1 MPNRLER
8 FLEKNGGCAELILSL
23 IFVFTGIIGTSIY
36 LTYIYANNI
45 LGLHAPNI
53 GVLHSLVF
61 LVIML
66 VFIIIGIALSI
77 DLLLKAF

>member
-1 MPNRLER
+1 MPNRLKR
-8 FLEKNGGCAELILSL
+8 FLEKNGERAELILSL
-23 IFVFTGIIGTSIY
+23 IFVFTGISTSIY

-61 LVIML
+61 LAIML
-66 VFIIIGIALSI
+66 VFIIIGMVITI
-77 DLLLKAF
+77 DYLLKAF